1 MQEMQSEDEPC
12 IFCLFVQNLKKKLKR
27 EKNGIKEINK
37 MTELRKGRIGVKVGE

>member
-1 MQEMQSEDEPC
+1 MQEMQSEDEPG
-12 IFCLFVQNLKKKLKR
+12 IFCLFVQNFKKIKR